1 MIGSIGESTG
11 FVVCYVRLLGEGL
24 LSGTVGPTDDAD
36 IPVDSATVLSY
47 VSPHLAEEV
56 EFMVV

>member
-11 FVVCYVRLLGEGL
+11 VVVCYVGLLGEGL
-24 LSGTVGPTDDAD
+24 LSGTVGPAGDAG
-36 IPVDSATVLSY
+36 IPVDGASVLSY